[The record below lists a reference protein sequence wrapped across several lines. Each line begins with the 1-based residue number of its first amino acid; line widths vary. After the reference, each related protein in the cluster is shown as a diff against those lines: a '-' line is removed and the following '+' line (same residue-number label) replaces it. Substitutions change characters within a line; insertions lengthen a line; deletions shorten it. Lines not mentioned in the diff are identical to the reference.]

1 MVYHVDLLILKHSCI
16 PGVTQTGSWC
26 VLAALTLVDEAGN
39 TWLEP
44 ELGVRH
50 SFSWVQQLSP
60 PCWEWDQVT
69 RCREKALK
77 VRSEMTPFATFPLSP
92 VSAMAPCPLRRAALE
107 QEGLKWA
114 HVVSWRST
122 YWGCLGTPRIAPDLS

>member
-1 MVYHVDLLILKHSCI
+1 MYHVDLLILKHSCI

-60 PCWEWDQVT
+60 PYWEWDQVT
-69 RCREKALK
+69 RYREKALK
-77 VRSEMTPFATFPLSP
+77 VRSEMTPFATFALSP
-92 VSAMAPCPLRRAALE
+92 VSVMAPCPLRRAVLE

-114 HVVSWRST
+114 HDVSWRST
-122 YWGCLGTPRIAPDLS
+122 YWGCLAHHS

>member
-1 MVYHVDLLILKHSCI
+1 M
-16 PGVTQTGSWC
+16 
-26 VLAALTLVDEAGN
+26 LAALTFVDEAGN

-60 PCWEWDQVT
+60 PYWEWDQVT
-69 RCREKALK
+69 GCREKALK
-77 VRSEMTPFATFPLSP
+77 VRSEMIPFATFALSP

-107 QEGLKWA
+107 QEGLKRA

-122 YWGCLGTPRIAPDLS
+122 YWGCLGTPLIAPDLS